1 MSEVGSGGSACGSEQ
16 DLSPGG
22 ILWKAGAPKK
32 TSLVKEKGSMYV
44 CYECFYECICDAHM
58 CTQGHRL
65 MCKGV
70 CVCVCVCVCVRL
82 IDPSLPVGVGEGP
95 RRQPL
100 IRRQLMGPNG
110 RVSKG

>member
-1 MSEVGSGGSACGSEQ
+1 MLLLLSRRCIQLFANLWTVDRQ

-44 CYECFYECICDAHM
+44 CYECFYECICDVHM
-58 CTQGHRL
+58 CTQGHGL

-70 CVCVCVCVCVRL
+70 CVCVC
-82 IDPSLPVGVGEGP
+82 EA
-95 RRQPL
+95 
-100 IRRQLMGPNG
+100 N
-110 RVSKG
+110 

>member
-1 MSEVGSGGSACGSEQ
+1 M
-16 DLSPGG
+16 
-22 ILWKAGAPKK
+22 
-32 TSLVKEKGSMYV
+32 
-44 CYECFYECICDAHM
+44 
-58 CTQGHRL
+58 
-65 MCKGV
+65 
-70 CVCVCVCVCVRL
+70 CVCVRL